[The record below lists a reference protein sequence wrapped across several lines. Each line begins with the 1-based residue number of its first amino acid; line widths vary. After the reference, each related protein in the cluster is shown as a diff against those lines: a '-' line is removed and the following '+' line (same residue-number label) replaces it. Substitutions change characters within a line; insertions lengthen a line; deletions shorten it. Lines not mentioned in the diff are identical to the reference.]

1 MQNKTRKTLN
11 VHFVNRGYGTDEG
24 FKQVELL
31 STAVC
36 EFSSKP
42 LAEIRSP
49 FGLGG
54 SLVAEY
60 ETHAGAGKWVCDLDQ
75 ETILTSVRVEGTGP
89 EHTLLELLG
98 ALVKIV

>member
-1 MQNKTRKTLN
+1 MENKTRKHLN

-24 FKQVELL
+24 VKRVELL

-36 EFSSKP
+36 EFSGKP
-42 LAEIRSP
+42 LAEIASP

-60 ETHAGAGKWVCDLDQ
+60 EAHAGAGKWVCDLD
-75 ETILTSVRVEGTGP
+75 
-89 EHTLLELLG
+89 
-98 ALVKIV
+98 

>member
-1 MQNKTRKTLN
+1 MENKTRKTLK
-11 VHFVNRGYGTDEG
+11 VRFVNRGYGTDEG

-36 EFSSKP
+36 EFSGKP
-42 LAEIRSP
+42 LAEIASP

-60 ETHAGAGKWVCDLDQ
+60 EAHAGAGKWVCDLD
-75 ETILTSVRVEGTGP
+75 
-89 EHTLLELLG
+89 
-98 ALVKIV
+98 